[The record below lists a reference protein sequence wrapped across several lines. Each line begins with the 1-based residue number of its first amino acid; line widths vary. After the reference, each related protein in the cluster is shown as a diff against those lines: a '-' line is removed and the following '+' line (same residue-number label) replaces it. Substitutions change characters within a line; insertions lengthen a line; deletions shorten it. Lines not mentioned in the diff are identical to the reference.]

1 MKIMDLLA
9 AWLFPDKC
17 VLCARILEKEETDL
31 CHRCRVHAP
40 ECPISKNSYPYLNK
54 WVALWYYEDTVRE
67 SLLRYKFRGKR
78 TYAQTYGR
86 LLAMKLQREDLT
98 DFDILTWIPI
108 SDRRRR
114 KRGFDQVEL
123 IAYAVAEELGISAV
137 PTLCKLRDNAAQSG
151 IVGQAERRANVLGV
165 YRVREGEALKGK
177 RVLLLDDIVTTGSTA
192 GECAR
197 VLLSAGAKEVNLAV
211 VAAARQ
217 HKKGSR

>member
-1 MKIMDLLA
+1 MKILHRLSEL
-9 AWLFPDKC
+9 LFPPKC
-17 VLCARILEKEETDL
+17 TLCGRVLEKDETDL
-31 CHRCRVHAP
+31 CHHCRVRAP
-40 ECPISKNSYPYLNK
+40 ECPILKSRYPYLNK
-54 WVALWYYEDTVRE
+54 WVALWYYEEEVRG

-78 TYAQTYGR
+78 HYAQVYGR
-86 LLAMKLQREDLT
+86 LLAMRLQREEMT

-108 SDRRRR
+108 SARRRR

-123 IAYAVAEELGISAV
+123 IARSVAQELGVCAE

-165 YRVREGEALKGK
+165 YGTVRNDLRGK
-177 RVLLLDDIVTTGSTA
+177 RILLLDDIVTTGSTA

-197 VLLSAGAKEVNLAV
+197 ILLTAGAKEVNLAV
-211 VAAARQ
+211 LAAARQ